1 MSRTEEEITRETE
14 GTEEPCGVIVDE
26 MDNILHM
33 ANEINQILVFHT
45 GRFTNNLFSNLPND
59 VGLVV
64 NGLLRR
70 LRNGSVF
77 RPSGRPDW
85 KAFRIGKLEITV
97 FHKRKE
103 QAE

>member
-1 MSRTEEEITRETE
+1 M
-14 GTEEPCGVIVDE
+14 DE

-70 LRNGSVF
+70 LRHGSDFSSVRATGLEGF
-77 RPSGRPDW
+77 QIRE
-85 KAFRIGKLEITV
+85 IGDNR
-97 FHKRKE
+97 FS
-103 QAE
+103 

>member
-1 MSRTEEEITRETE
+1 MSRTEEENTRETE

-70 LRNGSVF
+70 LRNGSDFSSVRATGLEGF
-77 RPSGRPDW
+77 QNQE
-85 KAFRIGKLEITV
+85 IGDNR
-97 FHKRKE
+97 FS
-103 QAE
+103 

>member
-59 VGLVV
+59 VEQEFLVIDTKV
-64 NGLLRR
+64 ADVGFFL
-70 LRNGSVF
+70 F
-77 RPSGRPDW
+77 
-85 KAFRIGKLEITV
+85 
-97 FHKRKE
+97 FHFYTS
-103 QAE
+103 

>member
-1 MSRTEEEITRETE
+1 
-14 GTEEPCGVIVDE
+14 

-70 LRNGSVF
+70 LRNGSDFFV
-77 RPSGRPDW
+77 RQGDRTGR
-85 KAFRIGKLEITV
+85 LSESEVEITV
-97 FHKRKE
+97 FHKREE

>member
-1 MSRTEEEITRETE
+1 MSRTEEEITRERE

-26 MDNILHM
+26 IDNILDM

-70 LRNGSVF
+70 LRHGSDFSSVRATGLEGF
-77 RPSGRPDW
+77 QNRE
-85 KAFRIGKLEITV
+85 IGDNR
-97 FHKRKE
+97 FS
-103 QAE
+103 

>member
-64 NGLLRR
+64 NGSDFS
-70 LRNGSVF
+70 SVRATGLEGF
-77 RPSGRPDW
+77 QNQE
-85 KAFRIGKLEITV
+85 IGDNR
-97 FHKRKE
+97 FS
-103 QAE
+103 